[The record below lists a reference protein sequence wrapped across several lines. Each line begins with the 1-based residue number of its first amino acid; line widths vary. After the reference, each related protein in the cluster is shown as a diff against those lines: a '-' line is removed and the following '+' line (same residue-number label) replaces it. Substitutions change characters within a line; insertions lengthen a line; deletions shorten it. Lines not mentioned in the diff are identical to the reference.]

1 MHFGLFVTIGEGNSR
16 MWSCS
21 ERGLEPPSR
30 RRAPSERENNAPPTC
45 ADVLRRVRSTH
56 LILVVWRSS
65 ALLGV
70 PWRFHSL
77 RRLLRATH
85 GEDAAQPRVSM
96 APDYA
101 PDALPKVE
109 NLSGRHGCCRGTA
122 TREHAGC
129 PAADG
134 GNGSDE

>member
-1 MHFGLFVTIGEGNSR
+1 

-30 RRAPSERENNAPPTC
+30 RRAPSERERESNAPPTC

-70 PWRFHSL
+70 PWRFQSL

-101 PDALPKVE
+101 PDALPKQAHVE
-109 NLSGRHGCCRGTA
+109 IDHQRQRPLAGFHMRDHL
-122 TREHAGC
+122 REM
-129 PAADG
+129 DRQ
-134 GNGSDE
+134 

>member
-1 MHFGLFVTIGEGNSR
+1 

-45 ADVLRRVRSTH
+45 AVVLRRVRSTH

-85 GEDAAQPRVSM
+85 GWDAANSFGLVAMGLHVGVSCSSVLT
-96 APDYA
+96 
-101 PDALPKVE
+101 ALRD
-109 NLSGRHGCCRGTA
+109 NR
-122 TREHAGC
+122 
-129 PAADG
+129 
-134 GNGSDE
+134 